1 MSLVLTYLLLFPP
14 ARCRSMSESKQDQP
28 HSGDEG
34 GGGVGGGASRTP
46 ALEEPLLDDRKE
58 DGLVDDDDASRPVP
72 TPESIVPVR
81 EEEPLLLD
89 DGAPPQQGVRNSPP
103 RRGATSND
111 EPGPG
116 GKCATTAEACFKKI
130 AKSTVGKIML
140 LGVLFAAGFVV
151 GLTSLK
157 AQIATSRPRSTP

>member
-1 MSLVLTYLLLFPP
+1 
-14 ARCRSMSESKQDQP
+14 MSESKQDQP
-28 HSGDEG
+28 HSGDE
-34 GGGVGGGASRTP
+34 GGGASRTP

-58 DGLVDDDDASRPVP
+58 DGLVNDDDASRPVP

-89 DGAPPQQGVRNSPP
+89 DGAPPQQGSRSSSPP
-103 RRGATSND
+103 RRAASSND
-111 EPGPG
+111 EPCPG